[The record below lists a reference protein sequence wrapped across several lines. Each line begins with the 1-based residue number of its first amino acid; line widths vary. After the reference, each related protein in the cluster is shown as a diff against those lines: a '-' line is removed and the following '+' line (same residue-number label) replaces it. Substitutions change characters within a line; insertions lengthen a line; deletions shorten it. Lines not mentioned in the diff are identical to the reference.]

1 MFDCVLFCFEGW
13 VGKKWTFGIIMEDI
27 KDFFASCGSVIQE
40 DNSENS
46 EKKAHFQLRFRE
58 FRRKSTKHW
67 F

>member
-1 MFDCVLFCFEGW
+1 
-13 VGKKWTFGIIMEDI
+13 MEDI

-58 FRRKSTKHW
+58 FRRKSTKH
-67 F
+67 